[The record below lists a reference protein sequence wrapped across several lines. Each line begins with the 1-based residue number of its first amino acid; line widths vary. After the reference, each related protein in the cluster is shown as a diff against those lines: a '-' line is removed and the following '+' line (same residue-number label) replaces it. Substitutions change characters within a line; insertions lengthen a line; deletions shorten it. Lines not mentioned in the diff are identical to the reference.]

1 LRLNLVNLNKHTKRK
16 KPPVNFDVNEV
27 IQAVKSNESAHKDSE
42 QTQTITA
49 ENPQN
54 INVSGAEN
62 QAANEACGE
71 VANGDI
77 ASANQ
82 TNSAQNNQKEGNTMQ
97 KTISIEGMMCMHCV
111 KHVKDAL
118 SKVSGVTDVEVSLD
132 DKNAVVT
139 LATNVDDSVLKSAVE
154 NAGYDVKGI
163 K

>member
-1 LRLNLVNLNKHTKRK
+1 MS
-16 KPPVNFDVNEV
+16 EV
-27 IQAVKSNESAHKDSE
+27 IQAVKSNESAHKDGE

-49 ENPQN
+49 ENTQN
-54 INVSGAEN
+54 IEVSGAEN
-62 QAANEACGE
+62 QAATEAK
-71 VANGDI
+71 GDI
-77 ASANQ
+77 ASGNQ
-82 TNSAQNNQKEGNTMQ
+82 TISAQNNQKEGNTMQ

-118 SKVSGVTDVEVSLD
+118 SKVSGVTEVEVSLD

-139 LATNVDDSVLKSAVE
+139 LATNVDDAVLKSAVE